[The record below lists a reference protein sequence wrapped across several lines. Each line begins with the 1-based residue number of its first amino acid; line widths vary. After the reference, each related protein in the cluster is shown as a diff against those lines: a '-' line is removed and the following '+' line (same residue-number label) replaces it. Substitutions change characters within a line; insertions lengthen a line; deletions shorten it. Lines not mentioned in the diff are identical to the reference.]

1 MIRPSSKSAESALPP
16 AVVLHIAYT
25 GYGVV
30 RSLAGAGIPIV
41 AFQKDTSPP
50 EAKSGLLERLI
61 TFAGDE
67 DLLEKL
73 TALAQDCREKPVLF
87 ITSDV
92 YVEFF
97 IRYREVLEDL
107 FRIHYPPTDV
117 VSMLLKK
124 DEFLDYAFRRSLPL
138 PLSFRIASRGD
149 LEQNLG
155 GMIFPAIVKPFT
167 KTPAWLAAKLAKAYF
182 VKGPAELISLYR
194 RIERIEPRLL
204 VQEWVPGPD
213 SHVEYC
219 LTYFDH
225 DSRCLASFTGAKIRQ
240 WPVDTG
246 STASTRPTDNELIR
260 VITVALFSALG
271 YRGFGS
277 VEYKRHE
284 KTGKYYIMEPTVGR
298 PNQQSYVATAN
309 GVNMPLI
316 AYNSLTGL
324 SVGRP
329 FTEMDEPVY
338 YIDEWA
344 DIGSVLVHLMRGRNC
359 LGEFLSLLGKKKA
372 FRYSDRRD
380 MQVFISSC
388 MKLASFG
395 WGRLSRKN
403 GNGSHP

>member
-1 MIRPSSKSAESALPP
+1 MIRPSNKAAESALPL

-30 RSLAGAGIPIV
+30 RSLTAAGIPVV
-41 AFQKDTSPP
+41 AFQKDTTPP
-50 EAKSGLLERLI
+50 EARSELPKQLI

-73 TALAQDCREKPVLF
+73 TDLAQGCREKPVLF

-97 IRYREVLEDL
+97 IRHREVLEEL
-107 FRIHYPPTDV
+107 FRIHYPPTDIV
-117 VSMLLKK
+117 NLLLNK
-124 DEFLDYAFRRSLPL
+124 DTFMDYALRRNLPL
-138 PLSFRIASRGD
+138 PVSFRIASRDD
-149 LEQNLG
+149 LEQSLG
-155 GMIFPAIVKPFT
+155 DMVFPAIVKPFT
-167 KTPAWLAAKLAKAYF
+167 KTPAWLAAKLAKAYL
-182 VKGPAELISLYR
+182 VKGPAELVSLYR
-194 RIERIEPRLL
+194 RIEKIEPGLL

-219 LTYFDH
+219 LTYFDQ

-240 WPVDTG
+240 WPVGTG
-246 STASTRPTDNELIR
+246 STASTRPVNNELIR
-260 VITVALFSALG
+260 VITVALFSAMG

-298 PNQQSYVATAN
+298 PNQQSYIATAN

-329 FTEMDEPVY
+329 FTDVSEPVY

-344 DIGSVLVHLMRGRNC
+344 DIGSVLVHLMRGQNC
-359 LGEFLSLLGKKKA
+359 LGDFLGLLGKKKA
-372 FRYSDRRD
+372 FRYADRRD

-388 MKLASFG
+388 MKLAEFG
-395 WGRLSRKN
+395 WSKLARRN
-403 GNGSHP
+403 GKG